1 MNFVQGVEDLLNGFE
16 DLVAVM
22 VEVLEVG
29 SQILI
34 KLFHDEVITDQ
45 FCFGRVGTAE
55 GEAAVV

>member
-1 MNFVQGVEDLLNGFE
+1 MNFLQGVEDLLNGF
-16 DLVAVM
+16 DDFVAVM

-34 KLFHDEVITDQ
+34 KFFHDEVITEQ
-45 FCFGRVGTAE
+45 FRWGLVRTAE